1 MSGIFDSDE
10 FGTEHIDEKPRDFVG
25 FEPLET
31 DLYRGKLKMAY
42 LVVHESKAQGIAF
55 EFDLG
60 GKIFKTEQIVRT
72 KDGKNYFINTKTKL
86 KAPLGGFTV
95 VDDIC
100 TILTGKGLKG
110 QNTEQ
115 KVVKVFNFD
124 KKEDVPTQVHVLV
137 DLLDKDIGLAIVKKL
152 ENKSKKEGEGA
163 AAKYVATAET
173 ISRND
178 IVKAVYYADGA
189 TVGEKSGKEQKPAGT
204 WAAGWLKNNKGKTKE
219 KLTFKGGSEGGGS
232 AAGTPPASDRK
243 PLFG

>member
-10 FGTEHIDEKPRDFVG
+10 FGTEHIDEKPRDYAG
-25 FEPLET
+25 FEALDS
-31 DLYRGKLKMAY
+31 DLYRGKVKMAY

-55 EFDLG
+55 EFDIS
-60 GKIFKTEQIVRT
+60 GKTFKTEQIVRT
-72 KDGKNYFINTKTKL
+72 KAGKNYFINTQTKL

-137 DLLDKDIGLAIVKKL
+137 DLIDKEIGIAVIKKL
-152 ENKSKKEGEGA
+152 ENKSKKEGEGE
-163 AAKYVATAET
+163 AAKYVATSET
-173 ISRND
+173 TTRND
-178 IVKAVYYADGA
+178 IVKAVYPQDGA
-189 TVGEKSGKEQKPAGT
+189 TVGEKSEKKPAT

-219 KLTFKGGSEGGGS
+219 KLTYKGASEGVGSGAS
-232 AAGTPPASDRK
+232 AAPVGDRK